1 MTRHRNGGLKKRCGC
16 PRRTWAKCSHPWH
29 FGYYHKGR
37 EHRCSLSQIARALG
51 EEVPTSKTEA
61 KELADR
67 LRALI
72 RAGNNPV
79 SVSQEPD
86 PMGRM
91 TLRDVMLAY
100 EREYVETPTRRESAR
115 RHMRSHL
122 AILRD
127 IAMPDAAGTV
137 VRLADK
143 PMDAVTG
150 ADVDA
155 VRRIRRDAMSV
166 PLHADPRRRPGL
178 KDGEVGINR
187 LLARLRHIYNWAIKK
202 KYVEHTPYRRNGV
215 VVVALETRAENGRS
229 RRLGPGEEDRLLQ
242 NANPRMQA
250 FIVAMLATGC
260 RPGEL
265 LSLQWS
271 QIRRDDTGRCLWMDL
286 PVERTKTYQ
295 QRLLPI
301 GQRLRSVLEMRE
313 TDPKGNP
320 WPSSAYVFGN
330 EVGEPVKSVKTA
342 WKATCRRA
350 GITGLHL
357 NDLRHEFGCRLLES
371 GSRLH
376 DVRDFLGH
384 ANITTTSRYLQSS
397 SYRLAD
403 ALRRLEVAT
412 PEKFAHSSHKP
423 SDQTTPPS
431 APDQKRPVL

>member
-1 MTRHRNGGLKKRCGC
+1 
-16 PRRTWAKCSHPWH
+16 
-29 FGYYHKGR
+29 
-37 EHRCSLSQIARALG
+37 
-51 EEVPTSKTEA
+51 
-61 KELADR
+61 
-67 LRALI
+67 
-72 RAGNNPV
+72 
-79 SVSQEPD
+79 
-86 PMGRM
+86 
-91 TLRDVMLAY
+91 
-100 EREYVETPTRRESAR
+100 
-115 RHMRSHL
+115 
-122 AILRD
+122 
-127 IAMPDAAGTV
+127 
-137 VRLADK
+137 
-143 PMDAVTG
+143 
-150 ADVDA
+150 
-155 VRRIRRDAMSV
+155 
-166 PLHADPRRRPGL
+166 
-178 KDGEVGINR
+178 
-187 LLARLRHIYNWAIKK
+187 
-202 KYVEHTPYRRNGV
+202 
-215 VVVALETRAENGRS
+215 
-229 RRLGPGEEDRLLQ
+229 
-242 NANPRMQA
+242 MQA
-250 FIVAMLATGC
+250 FIVAMFATGC

-350 GITGLHL
+350 GITDLHL

-384 ANITTTSRYLQSS
+384 ANIATTSRYLQSS

-423 SDQTTPPS
+423 PDQTTPPS
-431 APDQKRPVL
+431 APDQNPPVL

>member
-1 MTRHRNGGLKKRCGC
+1 MTRHRNGGLKKLCGC
-16 PRRTWAKCSHPWH
+16 PRRTWAKCPHPWH
-29 FGYYHKGR
+29 FGYYHNGR
-37 EHRCSLSQIARALG
+37 EHRYSLSQIARARG
-51 EEVPTSKTEA
+51 DTVPTSKTEA
-61 KELADR
+61 KDLADR

-91 TLRDVMLAY
+91 TLRDVMRAY

-122 AILRD
+122 ATLRD
-127 IAMPDAAGTV
+127 IAIPDTAGTV

-155 VRRIRRDAMSV
+155 VRRVRRDAMSF
-166 PLHADPRRRPGL
+166 PLPADPRRRPGR

-215 VVVALETRAENGRS
+215 VVALETRAENGRS
-229 RRLGPGEEDRLLQ
+229 RRLDPGEEDRLLQ

-301 GQRLRSVLEMRE
+301 GQRLRIVLEMRE

-330 EVGEPVKSVKTA
+330 EMAEPVKSVKTA

-350 GITGLHL
+350 GITELHL
-357 NDLRHEFGCRLLES
+357 NDLRHEFAVGFWS
-371 GSRLH
+371 QG
-376 DVRDFLGH
+376 RDFMTCG
-384 ANITTTSRYLQSS
+384 TSS
-397 SYRLAD
+397 
-403 ALRRLEVAT
+403 VT
-412 PEKFAHSSHKP
+412 PIS
-423 SDQTTPPS
+423 PPPPAICS
-431 APDQKRPVL
+431 RHRID